1 MSGDT
6 TTVDS
11 EMSTSVNSDAS
22 LDIDIVRHHDG
33 MQTLRQ
39 TVCNPTFPVAT
50 STANLLDTRYS
61 DTETDSEDDLSQIGR
76 SKIVKKE
83 DINSKIRGLT
93 QLVVSVQGSGRWR
106 CWSSPGPGGR
116 GAARLAGGLLADHVS
131 HVCLVPPLQEETNCT
146 ASGPVGTGSSQYNSH
161 CELWWWLWRS
171 CNEFNKYLKHQ
182 PHLSLPCPDHSM
194 HSLQCMFYCDI
205 NTFIYDISGIIS
217 LGS

>member
-33 MQTLRQ
+33 METFRQ

-76 SKIVKKE
+76 SKIVKKK
-83 DINSKIRGLT
+83 DIIIVKYRGLLF
-93 QLVVSVQGSGRWR
+93 QSNGVVAGGVEALQ
-106 CWSSPGPGGR
+106 GPGDE
-116 GAARLAGGLLADHVS
+116 GLHAWLGVS
-131 HVCLVPPLQEETNCT
+131 WLIMYLMFVLFLLYKRKPTVQ
-146 ASGPVGTGSSQYNSH
+146 PVV
-161 CELWWWLWRS
+161 R
-171 CNEFNKYLKHQ
+171 
-182 PHLSLPCPDHSM
+182 
-194 HSLQCMFYCDI
+194 
-205 NTFIYDISGIIS
+205 
-217 LGS
+217 

>member
-33 MQTLRQ
+33 MQTFRE

-76 SKIVKKE
+76 SKIVKNNILIVKYGADPACCFSPRE
-83 DINSKIRGLT
+83 WQVAEWSLSRARGT
-93 QLVVSVQGSGRWR
+93 RGCTPGWG
-106 CWSSPGPGGR
+106 SPG
-116 GAARLAGGLLADHVS
+116 
-131 HVCLVPPLQEETNCT
+131 
-146 ASGPVGTGSSQYNSH
+146 
-161 CELWWWLWRS
+161 
-171 CNEFNKYLKHQ
+171 
-182 PHLSLPCPDHSM
+182 
-194 HSLQCMFYCDI
+194 
-205 NTFIYDISGIIS
+205 
-217 LGS
+217 

>member
-76 SKIVKKE
+76 SKIVKKR
-83 DINSKIRGLT
+83 ILIVKY
-93 QLVVSVQGSGRWR
+93 
-106 CWSSPGPGGR
+106 GG
-116 GAARLAGGLLADHVS
+116 
-131 HVCLVPPLQEETNCT
+131 
-146 ASGPVGTGSSQYNSH
+146 
-161 CELWWWLWRS
+161 
-171 CNEFNKYLKHQ
+171 
-182 PHLSLPCPDHSM
+182 
-194 HSLQCMFYCDI
+194 
-205 NTFIYDISGIIS
+205 
-217 LGS
+217 

>member
-33 MQTLRQ
+33 MQALRQ
-39 TVCNPTFPVAT
+39 TVCNPTFTVAT

-106 CWSSPGPGGR
+106 C
-116 GAARLAGGLLADHVS
+116 
-131 HVCLVPPLQEETNCT
+131 
-146 ASGPVGTGSSQYNSH
+146 
-161 CELWWWLWRS
+161 
-171 CNEFNKYLKHQ
+171 
-182 PHLSLPCPDHSM
+182 
-194 HSLQCMFYCDI
+194 
-205 NTFIYDISGIIS
+205 
-217 LGS
+217 